1 MKIIKIDTE
10 YITLSQ
16 FLKLTDLIDT
26 GGEAKYFLL
35 ENEVYLNTMLENR
48 RGKKLYPGDKI
59 KINDLKFVIS
69 KWLKK

>member
-1 MKIIKIDTE
+1 MEIIKIETE

-16 FLKLTDLIDT
+16 LLKLTDLIDT

-35 ENEVYLNTMLENR
+35 ENKVYLNDVLENR

-59 KINDLKFVIS
+59 KINSLKFVIS
-69 KWLKK
+69 K